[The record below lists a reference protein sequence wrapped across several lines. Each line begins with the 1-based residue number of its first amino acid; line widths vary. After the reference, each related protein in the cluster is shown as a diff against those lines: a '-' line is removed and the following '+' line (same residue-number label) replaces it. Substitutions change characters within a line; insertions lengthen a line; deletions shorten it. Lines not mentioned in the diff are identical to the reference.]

1 MNKYDEIQKLIAEAG
16 DSVEFADYGEGISE
30 EWIKKAEERLGFRLP
45 DSYKWWLRN
54 YGGGEIYGEEIF
66 SIYEQD
72 FDTVVGGDI
81 VYNYELNMKHKNYSN
96 DKVVICE
103 ANDDVFYF
111 DLSKRKD
118 ENELPIYSLN
128 DNEKYANNFIEFLK
142 KRMTEK
148 YL

>member
-1 MNKYDEIQKLIAEAG
+1 MNKYDEIQKLIAEAR

-30 EWIKKAEERLGFRLP
+30 EWIIKAEERLGFSLP

-72 FDTVVGGDI
+72 FDTVVGGDV
-81 VYNYELNMKHKNYSN
+81 VYNYELNMKNKNYSKE
-96 DKVVICE
+96 KVVICE

-118 ENELPIYSLN
+118 ENELAIYSLN
-128 DNEKYANNFIEFLK
+128 DNKKYANDFIDFLK
-142 KRMTEK
+142 KRMAEK